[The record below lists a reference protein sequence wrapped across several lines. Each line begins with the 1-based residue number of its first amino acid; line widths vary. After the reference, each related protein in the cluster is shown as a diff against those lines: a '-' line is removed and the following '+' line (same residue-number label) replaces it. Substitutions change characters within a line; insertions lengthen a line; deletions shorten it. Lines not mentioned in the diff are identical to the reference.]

1 MREQM
6 KKAIHTLERGDWF
19 PVDWLT
25 LEEIRWLKS
34 EYGDKLHKTSVMT
47 LNGPRAMLYVCW

>member
-1 MREQM
+1 MSEKLRN
-6 KKAIHTLERGDWF
+6 AIIVLERGDWF

-34 EYGDKLHKTSVMT
+34 EYGEKLHKTNAVT
-47 LNGPRAMLYVCW
+47 INGPRAMLYVCW